1 MRGFMT
7 LLVTGKE
14 STNSINSKHDFE
26 NLLLRSQDIGVIIL
40 KLLHFV
46 SSLFVCSNS
55 VEGVVKRQII
65 EEYLKPW
72 S

>member
-1 MRGFMT
+1 MT

-14 STNSINSKHDFE
+14 STNSITKHDFE

-40 KLLHFV
+40 RLLHFV